1 MSITYTC
8 HNEPKYGTV
17 PRSILAQLPSDGAGR
32 TRCPDCRT
40 ATAAGMLSLLRRMAG
55 GHDDDDDAR
64 YAAVS
69 EAPDRLLEYLFSR
82 AAAQRKSA
90 GRPHGYKEGWG
101 AVCAAW
107 ALAAVRLASPPQLRA
122 LCAALRIRWGSGLER
137 TALQALGAALMRR
150 AGVDAYLG
158 DGNDA
163 NATMA
168 VTYNASVD
176 LLADLLAR
184 TETFRQLETLR
195 HSVAGVR
202 RLRDATVDVCAL
214 LDGALAAACEGGR
227 GRRPSTA
234 GGR

>member
-17 PRSILAQLPSDGAGR
+17 PRSILAQLPSDGPGR

-55 GHDDDDDAR
+55 DDEAR
-64 YAAVS
+64 YAVP
-69 EAPDRLLEYLFSR
+69 EGPDRLLEYLFSR
-82 AAAQRKSA
+82 AASQRKSTA
-90 GRPHGYKEGWG
+90 PHGYKEGWG

-107 ALAAVRLASPPQLRA
+107 GLAGVRVASPAQLRA
-122 LCAALRIRWGSGLER
+122 LCGALRIRWGSGLER
-137 TALQALGAALMRR
+137 VALQALGAALVRR
-150 AGVDAYLG
+150 AGVDEYL
-158 DGNDA
+158 DQD
-163 NATMA
+163 ATMA

-184 TETFRQLETLR
+184 TETARQLETLR
-195 HSVAGVR
+195 HSVAGVS

-214 LDGALAAACEGGR
+214 LDGALAAAAAACEGGSR

-234 GGR
+234 AGR